1 MSSALE
7 IRKPS
12 TTHKQMRTH
21 FSQPFTGGLDCWF
34 LIGFAAC
41 TCLIPVLLPSM
52 FSSLSELIKI
62 CPVSTCCQRDTTVW
76 LILTHK
82 HTCHN
87 RCFSI
92 GYHGSPVSK
101 ATLECWAC
109 STTPFR
115 KEPHV
120 NKAGMCG
127 TVCIIW
133 VVNIVATDTWP
144 LGLHVSLLP
153 FRTWYLFH
161 DMDWNKQRR
170 HKYIYGSC
178 VFIGKLQY
186 NKEIKWMSNLHDI
199 GRHWVRGH
207 WHCCHGQ
214 AVHSFVLF
222 FVYLCGPAKVTKV

>member
-1 MSSALE
+1 M
-7 IRKPS
+7 
-12 TTHKQMRTH
+12 HTH

-76 LILTHK
+76 LILTHNY
-82 HTCHN
+82 TCHN

-127 TVCIIW
+127 TVCTVW
-133 VVNIVATDTWP
+133 VVNSVATATWP
-144 LGLHVSLLP
+144 LGLHVSLLL
-153 FRTWYLFH
+153 FRTWYI
-161 DMDWNKQRR
+161 WNSKREDTNQ
-170 HKYIYGSC
+170 
-178 VFIGKLQY
+178 F
-186 NKEIKWMSNLHDI
+186 M
-199 GRHWVRGH
+199 
-207 WHCCHGQ
+207 
-214 AVHSFVLF
+214 AA
-222 FVYLCGPAKVTKV
+222 VYLLVCCNLIRKSSEWATSMTAVSVASHSLPTYVMDRMSTLLSCPLFTCVGQQRFPKSRKILLWVALSSFDFI